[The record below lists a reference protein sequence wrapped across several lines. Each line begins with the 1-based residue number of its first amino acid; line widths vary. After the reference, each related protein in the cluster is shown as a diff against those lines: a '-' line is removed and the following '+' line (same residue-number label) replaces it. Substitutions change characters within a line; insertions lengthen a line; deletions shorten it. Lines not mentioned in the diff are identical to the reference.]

1 MECCYTKRTVVDAY
15 ERGVAFDSM
24 SSLMSLQCWRLF
36 GHVHLSCVVVGH
48 CKNHQKQFF
57 AINQPIND
65 ISLPNFQGIYKTI

>member
-1 MECCYTKRTVVDAY
+1 MADEC
-15 ERGVAFDSM
+15 
-24 SSLMSLQCWRLF
+24 